1 VVGPVWRRGPE
12 HSDLLVPRTAAGQA
26 DPTASRKEQIRR
38 ERIMGANT
46 RRGGTV
52 EARQLLPRGRAHY
65 LTIYGR
71 QRPAETLVRTAVSAR
86 FMVRMGSPVRFRRG
100 LHPKPAAQAGC
111 DARPAVSVG
120 ICCPAG
126 VPSPCHSQW
135 SVSEVI

>member
-26 DPTASRKEQIRR
+26 DPTASRKEQMRR

-52 EARQLLPRGRAHY
+52 EARQLPPRGRAHY

-71 QRPAETLVRTAVSAR
+71 QRPAETLVRS
-86 FMVRMGSPVRFRRG
+86 GSREIHGKDGV
-100 LHPKPAAQAGC
+100 AG
-111 DARPAVSVG
+111 S
-120 ICCPAG
+120 IPAG
-126 VPSPCHSQW
+126 GSTTTPQVRPSTRPDLSCD
-135 SVSEVI
+135 EDPATAFAREFATPTCTL